1 MLGSRAP
8 AVPVNSIK
16 PGLGHT
22 MGAAAVLEALMC
34 LYACRRGLIPPTLHL
49 DEPDPACALDH
60 VRGAARAARP
70 RISLSTSLG
79 FGGCNAALVL
89 EGAAV
94 MRAPVVRG
102 LGLLSGW
109 GHGAAALPE
118 DAHAAAAGRP
128 VLSLGRLA
136 RDGERGGAPRARV

>member
-1 MLGSRAP
+1 M
-8 AVPVNSIK
+8 PVNSIK
-16 PGLGHT
+16 PSLGHT

-34 LYACRRGLIPPTLHL
+34 LYAFRRGLIPPTLHL

-89 EGAAV
+89 EGA
-94 MRAPVVRG
+94 P
-102 LGLLSGW
+102 
-109 GHGAAALPE
+109 
-118 DAHAAAAGRP
+118 
-128 VLSLGRLA
+128 
-136 RDGERGGAPRARV
+136 